1 MSYYIVV
8 DIKIHDPEGYEEY
21 KEKVAPLIAKC
32 GGRYLV
38 RAGEL
43 TTIGDDW
50 KPERIVILEFPDKK
64 TSMAF
69 FTSEEYAPLQR
80 FANVAQRPTD
90 LESRG
95 SPRYPP
101 A

>member
-43 TTIGDDW
+43 TTTGDGW
-50 KPERIVILEFPDKK
+50 KPERIVMLEFSDKK
-64 TSMAF
+64 AAMAF
-69 FTSEEYAPLQR
+69 FASEEYAPLAMIR
-80 FANVAQRPTD
+80 ERCATTNGFGV
-90 LESRG
+90 EG
-95 SPRYPP
+95 I
-101 A
+101 